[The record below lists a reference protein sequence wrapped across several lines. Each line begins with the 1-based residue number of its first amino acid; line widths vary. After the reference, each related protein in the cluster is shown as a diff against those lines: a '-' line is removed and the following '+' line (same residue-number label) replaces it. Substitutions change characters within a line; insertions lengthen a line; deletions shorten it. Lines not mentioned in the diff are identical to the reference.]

1 MRVYKL
7 LPSVLGVVGSLLLA
21 SAADAAQL
29 QLWRFN
35 AEDNRLTFTTDEDVR
50 PRAQLVANPTRIVI
64 DLPGVIFNQSTAT
77 QTVGGAVRE
86 VRVSQFDAQT
96 TRLVIELNAGYTI
109 DPGQVRVQG
118 STPTQW
124 LVQLPTPQRTDS
136 TATPSPS
143 PSPSSPPSSAPSPS
157 PSIAPDPSP
166 LVPGAATRIDGM
178 RITPDGLFLETE
190 GPAPEIDVRRAGR
203 RRKKRR
209 KLLVELS
216 NTTLSDQFPE
226 REMDLDQFGIE
237 DIHFEQLEDDDD
249 RPLVRIT
256 LEREDEEQ
264 NWQVSASNFGGVV
277 LIPTGSVAL
286 QPPNQPPNRESG
298 GDRNSDI
305 SAPVTIQ
312 GISLINNGTQLQIQ
326 GDGAIADYA
335 SGWDRSTTDYQIVI
349 PNARLDA
356 NVSQPE
362 LIQGG
367 PLLRFQVYEQ
377 SDNVVVSFL
386 PASGIQLGSI
396 SQPTTQSV
404 AINLTR
410 TGAVFPGFPTVPGT
424 IPDGPISLPDLA
436 NTRVVLVIDPGH
448 GGRDPGAVGIN
459 DLYEKHVVLPVSL
472 EVAELLREQGINVV
486 MTRSTD
492 RELDLES
499 RVQIAERAGADLF
512 VSIHANAIS
521 LSRPDVNGI
530 ETYYYS
536 SEGLEIAE
544 YVHESLLQATGRP
557 DRGVRRARFYV
568 IRRTSMPAVLLEI
581 GFVTGADDAPLLET
595 DAYRSLTAQAI
606 ARGILQYLIER

>member
-1 MRVYKL
+1 MPNAMRLYKL
-7 LPSVLGVVGSLLLA
+7 LPGVLGFVGSLMLA

-35 AEDNRLTFTTDEDVR
+35 AEENRLTFTTDEDVR

-64 DLPGVIFNQSTAT
+64 DLPGVTFNQSTAS
-77 QTVGGAVRE
+77 QMVGGAIRE
-86 VRVSQFDAQT
+86 VRVGQFDAQT
-96 TRLVIELNAGYTI
+96 TRLVIELNPGYTV
-109 DPGQVRVQG
+109 DPQQVRVQG

-124 LVQLPTPQRTDS
+124 LVQLPTPQRTTS
-136 TATPSPS
+136 SSLPSPS
-143 PSPSSPPSSAPSPS
+143 PSPAPSFTPE
-157 PSIAPDPSP
+157 PSP
-166 LVPGAATRIDGM
+166 LVSGAATRVDGL

-209 KLLVELS
+209 KLLIELS
-216 NTTLSDQFPE
+216 NTSLTDQFPE
-226 REMDLDQFGIE
+226 SEQDLDQFGIE
-237 DIHFEQLEDDDD
+237 EIHFEQLEDDDD

-256 LEREDEEQ
+256 LEREDEDQ
-264 NWQVSASNFGGVV
+264 NWQVTASNFGGIVM
-277 LIPTGSVAL
+277 IPTGSVAL
-286 QPPNQPPNRESG
+286 RPPSNNNNSGNQ
-298 GDRNSDI
+298 DVSDE
-305 SAPVTIQ
+305 PVTIQ
-312 GISLINNGTQLQIQ
+312 NIRLTNNGTQLAIQ
-326 GDGAIADYA
+326 GDEAIANYS
-335 SGWDRSTTDYQIVI
+335 SGWDRATTDYQIVI
-349 PNARLDA
+349 PNARLDS

-362 LIQGG
+362 IIQGG
-367 PLLRFQVYEQ
+367 PLLRFRTYEE
-377 SDNVVVSFL
+377 SGNVIVSFL
-386 PASGIQLGSI
+386 PASGIQLGTI
-396 SQPTTQSV
+396 SQPSSQSV

-410 TGAVFPGFPTVPGT
+410 IGSVFPGIPPVPGT
-424 IPDGPISLPDLA
+424 TPDGPITLPDLT
-436 NTRVVLVIDPGH
+436 NTQVVLVIDPGH

-472 EVAELLREQGINVV
+472 EVAELLREQGVNVV

-492 RELDLES
+492 RELDLEP
-499 RVQIAERAGADLF
+499 RVQIAERANADLF

-536 SEGLEIAE
+536 NEGLRIAQ
-544 YVHESLLQATGRP
+544 YVHESLLEATGRP

-606 ARGILQYLIER
+606 ARGILQYLQER

>member
-1 MRVYKL
+1 MRIYKL
-7 LPSVLGVVGSLLLA
+7 LPGVLGFVGSLLLA

-35 AEDNRLTFTTDEDVR
+35 AENNRLTFTTDEDVR

-64 DLPGVIFNQSTAT
+64 DLPGISFNQATAT
-77 QTVGGAVRE
+77 QAVGGAIRE
-86 VRVSQFDAQT
+86 VRVGQFDAQT

-109 DPGQVRVQG
+109 DPQQVRVQG

-136 TATPSPS
+136 TGSP
-143 PSPSSPPSSAPSPS
+143 APSPS
-157 PSIAPDPSP
+157 PGATPEPSP

-190 GPAPEIDVRRAGR
+190 GAAPDIDVRRAGR
-203 RRKKRR
+203 RRRKRR
-209 KLLVELS
+209 RLLVELS
-216 NTTLSDQFPE
+216 NTTLTDQFPE

-237 DIHFEQLEDDDD
+237 EIEFEQLEDDDD

-256 LEREDEEQ
+256 LEREDEDQ
-264 NWQVSASNFGGVV
+264 NWQVTASNLGGIVM
-277 LIPTGSVAL
+277 IPTGGVRL
-286 QPPNQPPNRESG
+286 PPRNDSNR
-298 GDRNSDI
+298 DRDSQVSDG
-305 SAPVTIQ
+305 PLTIQ
-312 GISLINNGTQLQIQ
+312 GVSLANNGTQLLIQ
-326 GDGAIADYA
+326 GSGAIANHTA
-335 SGWDRSTTDYQIVI
+335 GWDRVTTDYQIVI
-349 PNARLDA
+349 PNARLDS

-362 LIQGG
+362 LASGG
-367 PLLRFQVYEQ
+367 PLLRFRMYEQ
-377 SDNVVVSFL
+377 SDNVVISFL
-386 PASGIQLGSI
+386 PASGIQLGAI
-396 SQPTTQSV
+396 SKPTTQSL
-404 AINLTR
+404 ALNLSGSGTP
-410 TGAVFPGFPTVPGT
+410 FPGLPPLPGT
-424 IPDGPISLPDLA
+424 TPDGPISLPDLA
-436 NTRVVLVIDPGH
+436 DRRVVLVIDPGH

-472 EVAELLREQGINVV
+472 EVTELLREQGVNVV

-499 RVQIAERAGADLF
+499 RVQIAERANADLF

-536 SEGLEIAE
+536 DAGLEIAQ
-544 YVHESLLQATGRP
+544 YVHESLLEATGGP

-568 IRRTSMPAVLLEI
+568 IRRTSMPAVLLEV

-595 DAYRSLTAQAI
+595 DAYRSLIAQAI
-606 ARGILQYLIER
+606 ARGILQYLIEQ